1 VKLPKDACCKNCK
14 YCGISKVNKN
24 IIYCEKLKMF
34 IFPSPEWWFC
44 KSYSPKTNLKK
55 IDRKK
60 EVEVIDLKQFLEVR
74 N

>member
-1 VKLPKDACCKNCK
+1 
-14 YCGISKVNKN
+14 
-24 IIYCEKLKMF
+24 MF

-60 EVEVIDLKQFLEVR
+60 EVEVMDLKQFLEVR